1 MNILITGLYGFTIAF
16 ASILYA
22 MIVLPEKALTVALYS
37 PLIVSAAVI
46 VLSVLDWAISRLSKW
61 VRA

>member
-1 MNILITGLYGFTIAF
+1 MHILITGLYGFTIAF

-22 MIVLPEKALTVALYS
+22 MIALPEKAMTVALVS

-46 VLSVLDWAISRLSKW
+46 VLAVLDWAIVRLTQW

>member
-1 MNILITGLYGFTIAF
+1 MTILITGLYGFTVAF

-22 MIVLPEKALTVALYS
+22 MIVLPEKAMTVALYS
-37 PLIVSAAVI
+37 PLIVSGAVI
-46 VLSVLDWAISRLSKW
+46 VLAALDWAITRLTQW